1 MHKLY
6 EEKVKNLIVSMREKA
21 YRLQF
26 ASDIEIAEFLLSV
39 AHGAVG
45 DIKVTATDEDVVY
58 RVSFTNNNGDEVSI
72 VIVEGILLPSFKD
85 SCKKQFASLYRAHPL
100 DRVRLIRRWKTTL

>member
-39 AHGAVG
+39 AHGAGG
-45 DIKVTATDEDVVY
+45 DIKVTATAEDVVY

-85 SCKKQFASLYRAHPL
+85 SCKK
-100 DRVRLIRRWKTTL
+100 

>member
-85 SCKKQFASLYRAHPL
+85 SCKK
-100 DRVRLIRRWKTTL
+100 

>member
-6 EEKVKNLIVSMREKA
+6 EERVKNLIVSMKKKA
-21 YRLQF
+21 YHLQF
-26 ASDIEIAEFLLSV
+26 ASDMEIAEFLLSV
-39 AHGAVG
+39 AHGAGG
-45 DIKVTATDEDVVY
+45 DIKVTATAEDVVY

-85 SCKKQFASLYRAHPL
+85 SCKK
-100 DRVRLIRRWKTTL
+100 